1 MMEDEDDEMNR
12 VATVRAE
19 SSFCNSAI
27 HSIMQRS
34 QKKMTGDRGTVS
46 ARPALPRAA
55 WPGLL
60 VSFFQKGYLDEKILV

>member
-27 HSIMQRS
+27 LNS
-34 QKKMTGDRGTVS
+34 
-46 ARPALPRAA
+46 
-55 WPGLL
+55 
-60 VSFFQKGYLDEKILV
+60 LDNAVQSKNDW

>member
-1 MMEDEDDEMNR
+1 MMEDDDDEMNR

-34 QKKMTGDRGTVS
+34 QKMTGDRGTVS
-46 ARPALPRAA
+46 
-55 WPGLL
+55 PGLATCGL
-60 VSFFQKGYLDEKILV
+60 AWALGS

>member
-1 MMEDEDDEMNR
+1 MMDDDDDEMNR

-34 QKKMTGDRGTVS
+34 QKMSTIHVYDSDTQ
-46 ARPALPRAA
+46 LH
-55 WPGLL
+55 
-60 VSFFQKGYLDEKILV
+60 DI